1 MNNRPHIR
9 PSPPPKG
16 SMNLV
21 TGTTATV
28 VRSLSAY
35 LRGAVAMPE
44 RAPLDYP
51 FVASDIAQLHR
62 VRANAGTPSL
72 DDQTWND
79 LLLGP
84 YLGELSRE
92 TSIFGKQELYRRL
105 RAGVPSA
112 ERMAGRARVEALLAD
127 PQRVGQLHRALRP
140 LRDADTEV
148 ASMLYEGACPPI
160 PAWAGRTWPL
170 PLALMASIAAV
181 VLSPLA
187 WLGVAL
193 VLYLLISAQVRYYE
207 RVQKW
212 KRSTAVLQMMLAT
225 CGGLGADDLVDGGS
239 FARSREQAARINR
252 ALSRSAAG
260 KMIPGYEEYR
270 DWFALANVNHYF
282 KTAQLVFAQR
292 EFLLDCFARCAALEA
307 DVALARHL
315 LAVSAW
321 CWAGEAGRD
330 ALALQ
335 GVVHPLLADAA
346 PLSIA
351 LEGKGAF
358 ISGQNGVGKS
368 TLLRT
373 VGLSLV
379 AARAFGFAYAREA
392 RLPDLR
398 VYASMQNE
406 DSLLGGE
413 SLYIAEL
420 RRARELLE
428 AANSGAPALYLID
441 EIFRGTNH
449 IESVSAA
456 TAVLDTI
463 AARGLVLV
471 SSHNV
476 VLASL
481 LARWLEPLQIAR
493 EGRGLAV
500 RPGVLVETNG
510 VSLLAAQGFAP
521 EISEKAARVAEWLG
535 KRLAEPAGEFKL

>member
-1 MNNRPHIR
+1 
-9 PSPPPKG
+9 
-16 SMNLV
+16 MNLV
-21 TGTTATV
+21 IGTTATV
-28 VRSLSAY
+28 VRSLSGF
-35 LRGAVAMPE
+35 LRGAAAAPE

-51 FVASDIAQLHR
+51 FVASDVAQLHR
-62 VRANAGTPSL
+62 VRAKADTPSL

-79 LLLGP
+79 LLLEP
-84 YLGELSRE
+84 YLNELSRE

-105 RAGVPSA
+105 RAGVPA
-112 ERMAGRARVEALLAD
+112 GERGAAHTRVEALLAD
-127 PQRVGQLHRALRP
+127 PQRAERLHRNLRP
-140 LRDADTEV
+140 LRDADTEA
-148 ASMLYEGACPPI
+148 ASILYEGSCPPI

-181 VLSPLA
+181 ALSPFA

-212 KRSTAVLQMMLAT
+212 KQFTAVLQMMLAT
-225 CGGLGADDLVDGGS
+225 CTALGADEALDGGS
-239 FARSREQAARINR
+239 FARSREQAGRINR
-252 ALSRSAAG
+252 GLSRSPAV
-260 KMIPGYEEYR
+260 KLIPGYEEYR

-282 KTAQLVFAQR
+282 KTGQLVFAQR
-292 EFLLDCFARCAALEA
+292 DFLVDCYTRCAALEA
-307 DVALARHL
+307 EVALARHL
-315 LAVSAW
+315 LTAQCW
-321 CWAGEAGRD
+321 CWAGAAEPN

-335 GVVHPLLADAA
+335 GAVHPLLADAA

-351 LEGKGAF
+351 LDGKGAF

-379 AARAFGFAYAREA
+379 TARAFGFAYAREA

-420 RRARELLE
+420 RRARELL
-428 AANSGAPALYLID
+428 AAAASGERAVYLID

-463 AARGLVLV
+463 AANGLVLV

-481 LARWLEPLQIAR
+481 LARWLDPVQIAR
-493 EGRGLAV
+493 EGGGLAV

-510 VSLLAAQGFAP
+510 VALLAAQGFAP
-521 EISEKAARVAEWLG
+521 GVSEKAARVAEWLG
-535 KRLAEPAGEFKL
+535 KRLAEPAGEFTV

>member
-1 MNNRPHIR
+1 MSFAI
-9 PSPPPKG
+9 
-16 SMNLV
+16 
-21 TGTTATV
+21 GTTASI
-28 VRSLSAY
+28 VRHLSTG
-35 LRGAVAMPE
+35 LRAAFAAPE

-51 FVASDIAQLHR
+51 FVPSDVARLHR
-62 VRANAGTPSL
+62 IRASADTPSL
-72 DDQTWND
+72 DDQTWDD
-79 LLLGP
+79 LLLQP
-84 YLGELSRE
+84 YLGEVSRE

-105 RAGVPSA
+105 RAGVPEA
-112 ERMAGRARVEALLAD
+112 ERSAQRALVEALVAA
-127 PQRVGQLHRALRP
+127 PERVESLHRSLRP

-148 ASMLYEGACPPI
+148 ASLLYEGACPPV

-170 PLALMASIAAV
+170 PLALVASIAAV
-181 VLSPLA
+181 AFTPFA

-193 VLYLLISAQVRYYE
+193 VLYLLVSTQVLYYE

-212 KRSTAVLQMMLAT
+212 NRSLAVLQMMLGAFT
-225 CGGLGADDLVDGGS
+225 GLGADESLDSGS
-239 FARSREQAARINR
+239 FARGRVQAGRINR
-252 ALSRSAAG
+252 AVSRSPVG
-260 KMIPGYEEYR
+260 KAVPGYQEYR

-282 KTAQLVFAQR
+282 KSAQLVFGQR
-292 EFLLDCFARCAALEA
+292 AFLVDCFERCAALEA

-315 LAVSAW
+315 LGASNW
-321 CWAGEAGRD
+321 CWAGASDEK

-335 GVVHPLLADAA
+335 GAVHPLLPDAA

-351 LEGKGAF
+351 LDGKGAF

-368 TLLRT
+368 TFLRT

-379 AARAFGFAYAREA
+379 TARGFGFAYAKGA

-420 RRARELLE
+420 RRARELL
-428 AANSGAPALYLID
+428 AAADSGAPAVYLID

-456 TAVLDTI
+456 AAVLDTL

-481 LARWLEPLQIAR
+481 LARWLEPVQISR
-493 EGRGLAV
+493 DGRGLAV

-510 VSLLAAQGFAP
+510 VSLLESQGFAP
-521 EISEKAARVAEWLG
+521 EIGAKAARVAEWLG
-535 KRLAEPAGEFKL
+535 KRLAEPADEFIV